1 VTENID
7 NCETIPE
14 VPAKPAT
21 PPKRTVREFLN
32 QYRALGLPGA
42 KQMCRRTR
50 LQEAA
55 YRHSIDVK
63 LIEHL
68 IGEVKRYMLAME
80 ELEKESN
87 WMCKE
92 EENQEITLIWVGEG
106 DPLEIIKR
114 AKQPVGN

>member
-1 VTENID
+1 M
-7 NCETIPE
+7 
-14 VPAKPAT
+14 
-21 PPKRTVREFLN
+21 R
-32 QYRALGLPGA
+32 
-42 KQMCRRTR
+42 RRTR

-80 ELEKESN
+80 ELEKEAN
-87 WMCKE
+87 WAVRGE
-92 EENQEITLIWVGEG
+92 DVVWIGEG